1 MALSL
6 DFAGQLESEEILK
19 LSPLRRDILRLSRS
33 ISEGDIAFAIGLSE
47 ELLERS
53 RGSGERDIEAEAR
66 IRLDRALIG
75 AVEESQVGAELR
87 WSAERLSSIHPGS
100 SGHAL
105 ALLNLAGWHA
115 SSGESMM
122 ALAIHS
128 EITPIAG
135 HPNDLIA
142 LSRLEVGRLHLGL
155 GDDESALRH
164 LWSSASRFESE
175 GMKGEEAIALLEWL
189 DIALDILSP
198 EARTMDEVIRDAA
211 PRDPKKRTS
220 AMAHP
225 EDALTVALRLAE
237 TILEDLSGSERPDL
251 GLLVDA
257 AFCLRSEPLGQLLAS
272 KCADIEDIEV
282 VKWIQELNLNDSESD
297 QS

>member
-1 MALSL
+1 ML
-6 DFAGQLESEEILK
+6 Q
-19 LSPLRRDILRLSRS
+19 LSPLRRDMLRLSRS
-33 ISEGDIAFAIGLSE
+33 ISEGDIAFAVNLSE
-47 ELLERS
+47 DLLNRS
-53 RGSGERDIEAEAR
+53 RSSEERDIEAEAR

-75 AVEESQVGAELR
+75 AVDESAVGAELR
-87 WSAERLSSIHPGS
+87 WATERMSSIHPGS
-100 SGHAL
+100 PGHAL

-128 EITPIAG
+128 EITSVAG

-155 GDDESALRH
+155 GDNESALRH

-175 GMKGEEAIALLEWL
+175 DMHGEEAIALLEWL
-189 DIALDILSP
+189 DIALDILSF
-198 EARTMDEVIRDAA
+198 EARTMDEAIRDAA
-211 PRDPKKRTS
+211 PRDPKKKTA

-225 EDALTVALRLAE
+225 DDAEAVAKRIAE
-237 TILEDLSGSERPDL
+237 TILEDLSGSQRPDI

-257 AFCLRSEPLGQLLAS
+257 AFCLKSETLADLLATRS
-272 KCADIEDIEV
+272 KDIEDTNV
-282 VKWIQELNLNDSESD
+282 VKWIQELDLNDSEPD

>member
-1 MALSL
+1 M
-6 DFAGQLESEEILK
+6 
-19 LSPLRRDILRLSRS
+19 LRLSRS
-33 ISEGDIAFAIGLSE
+33 ISEGDIAFAVNLSE
-47 ELLERS
+47 ELLNRS
-53 RGSGERDIEAEAR
+53 RSSEERDIEAEAR

-75 AVEESQVGAELR
+75 AVDESAVGAELR
-87 WSAERLSSIHPGS
+87 WATERMSSIHPGS
-100 SGHAL
+100 PGHAL

-128 EITPIAG
+128 EITSVAG

-155 GDDESALRH
+155 GDNESALRH

-175 GMKGEEAIALLEWL
+175 DMHGEEAIALLEWL
-189 DIALDILSP
+189 DIALDILSF
-198 EARTMDEVIRDAA
+198 EARTMDEAIRDAA
-211 PRDPKKRTS
+211 PRDPKKKT
-220 AMAHP
+220 AATAHP
-225 EDALTVALRLAE
+225 DDAEAVAKRIAE
-237 TILEDLSGSERPDL
+237 TILEDLSGSQRPDI

-257 AFCLRSEPLGQLLAS
+257 AFCLKSETLAELLATRS
-272 KCADIEDIEV
+272 KDIEDTNV
-282 VKWIQELNLNDSESD
+282 VKWIQELNLSDSEPD